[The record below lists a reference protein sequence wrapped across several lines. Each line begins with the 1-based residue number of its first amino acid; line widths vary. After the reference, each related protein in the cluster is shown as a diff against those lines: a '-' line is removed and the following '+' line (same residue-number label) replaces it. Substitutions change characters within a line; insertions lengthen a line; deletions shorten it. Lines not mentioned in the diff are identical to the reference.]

1 MGVNKLE
8 KVSVIVTVF
17 NHVAYVGQC
26 LESILSQEGGVNL
39 EVLVG
44 DDGSSDGSRDILL
57 DYKKRFPENI
67 FLFLR
72 ERRLGASENIRD
84 LLSRATGDYIAH
96 MDGDD
101 YWLCEKISK
110 QVDFLH
116 ANDDVVGVYTSAKVV
131 DSSGKC
137 IGDFNNAPARVFG
150 ANELLLNG
158 NFLHTS
164 SMVYRAEYKQQ
175 VIAIDG
181 EFIDYRIHF
190 VLASNGGLA
199 QLPIDGSVYRK
210 GVRGGMTSVMREEVA
225 IWYYEAILEARRRGA
240 SQQLVLHALKKSYRV
255 AMYHALSQFDFA
267 QMRRFHYRFMQD
279 AKEAGATFSSL
290 LFNCAISFPFL
301 VWRHL
306 RRKFSVRKIFFEVQ

>member
-72 ERRLGASENIRD
+72 EKRLGASENIRD
-84 LLSRATGDYIAH
+84 LLSRTTGDYIAH

-110 QVDFLH
+110 QLDFLH
-116 ANDDVVGVYTSAKVV
+116 ANDEVVGVYLS
-131 DSSGKC
+131 
-137 IGDFNNAPARVFG
+137 
-150 ANELLLNG
+150 L
-158 NFLHTS
+158 
-164 SMVYRAEYKQQ
+164 
-175 VIAIDG
+175 
-181 EFIDYRIHF
+181 IH
-190 VLASNGGLA
+190 
-199 QLPIDGSVYRK
+199 I
-210 GVRGGMTSVMREEVA
+210 
-225 IWYYEAILEARRRGA
+225 
-240 SQQLVLHALKKSYRV
+240 
-255 AMYHALSQFDFA
+255 
-267 QMRRFHYRFMQD
+267 
-279 AKEAGATFSSL
+279 
-290 LFNCAISFPFL
+290 
-301 VWRHL
+301 
-306 RRKFSVRKIFFEVQ
+306 